1 MSQRAMAEG
10 WQLALEQ
17 QADLSITDG
26 GTAALAA
33 AVRRGADL
41 RVYMTTDRYEE
52 TIYFQQTYAGA
63 GDRCAGL
70 MSHHHGYVHHGR
82 DVEQPNMSIFR
93 YDTSGTF
100 EQMKWL
106 WGDRALN
113 EGQTYPYGI
122 YKWFT
127 CDRWRVVYEHDAGGQ
142 VCAGDLDELKALVRQ
157 GRTIQV
163 GIRQLFGL
171 VADASDG
178 PEHISFL
185 ATMQP
190 VISAGHVQSNCDL
203 VVVGAP
209 RWPIVWRE
217 GLHIATVLPSTSG
230 QLLAFAA
237 EPGKLPFARIERRRA
252 MQWLVAES
260 G

>member
-1 MSQRAMAEG
+1 MAG
-10 WQLALEQ
+10 HWQLSLEQ
-17 QADLSITDG
+17 QTDLSITSGNKTVLAD
-26 GTAALAA
+26 AL
-33 AVRRGADL
+33 RRGADL

-52 TIYFQQTYAGA
+52 TIYFQQTYAGT
-63 GDRCAGL
+63 GENCAGL
-70 MSHHHGYVHHGR
+70 MSHHHGYVHHGD

-100 EQMKWL
+100 AQLKWL
-106 WGDRALN
+106 WGDIALD

-127 CDRWRVVYEHDAGGQ
+127 CDRWRVVYEHDATGQ
-142 VCAGDLDELKALVRQ
+142 AIAGDLDELKMLVRQ

-171 VADASDG
+171 VANEQGG

-185 ATMQP
+185 TTMQP
-190 VISAGHVQSNCDL
+190 VISGGHVQSNCDL
-203 VVVGAP
+203 VVIGAP
-209 RWPIVWRE
+209 RWPIVWQQ

-230 QLLAFAA
+230 ALLAFVA
-237 EPGKLPFARIERRRA
+237 EPGKLPFTRLQRWRA
-252 MQWLVAES
+252 MQWLVAAS